1 MRRRTADRGHLDV
14 AAAAVA
20 AAGFALLPFAFVGET
35 RPGLSLAFAGRWP
48 LLLPLLATIACG
60 LMAIAGTATAGW
72 RTLAAWLGLAAL
84 LLHGFAPGLTGHAPI
99 SLGLGAA
106 LLAAAL
112 ILQGARAAAGFGA
125 FKADRWVSTAT
136 LSIVALVLLFVFFPV
151 ARVLIGAFQDK
162 NGAFDLT
169 VAIGRLGA
177 PDIWGVACLYSDGG
191 CGVVPNTIILGVL
204 AGALSTLLGLA
215 FALLAQRGG
224 LKNTKIFDVMSIL
237 PIITPPF
244 VIAMA
249 LVVLFGRTGVVTT
262 AMSDWFGIPRSRW
275 IYGLPGVL
283 IAQVLSQTPLSYL
296 MLRGALAAIAP
307 SLEEAAQTLRAS
319 RWRTFRTVTWP
330 LLRPAIAAS
339 FLLGFVESLAD
350 FGNPLVLGG
359 SFDVLSTKIYFA
371 VAGAQHDPGRAAVLA
386 LLLLALTLSAFW
398 LQMKWLGKASYVT
411 VTGKGDSGLAPP
423 LPRGVR
429 IASLAVVVPW
439 VIMTLVLYGVILVG
453 GFVTDIGRGAM
464 TWTTEHFHTGFA
476 VEWTER
482 GLWFSGSAWDS
493 FFVTVAVSAIAA
505 PLTAIIGI
513 LTAYVLARHDFAG
526 RRSFEFL
533 TMVSFAIPGTVVGV
547 AYILAFNVAPIEIAG
562 TALIL
567 VICFVF
573 RNMPVGVRAASA
585 ALAQI
590 DKSLDEASATLG
602 AKTGTTVRRV
612 TLPLLK
618 PAIVA
623 TLVFSFVHA
632 MTAVS
637 AIIFLV
643 TAKTNMA
650 TAYIVNR
657 VEAGEYPLAIAY
669 SALLIVFMLVVI
681 LLVQM
686 VVGERKL
693 GRRGQQA
700 AATGRAPA
708 AATLGAH

>member
-20 AAGFALLPFAFVGET
+20 AAGFALLPFAFVGEA

-60 LMAIAGTATAGW
+60 LMAVAGTATAGW
-72 RTLAAWLGLAAL
+72 RTAAAWLGLAAL
-84 LLHGFAPGLTGHAPI
+84 LLHGFLPELTGHARI
-99 SLGLGAA
+99 SFGLGAA

-112 ILQGARAAAGFGA
+112 VLQGARAAAAVGA

-136 LSIVALVLLFVFFPV
+136 LSIVSLVLLFVFFPV
-151 ARVLIGAFQDK
+151 VRVLVGAFQDK
-162 NGAFDLT
+162 NGVFDLT
-169 VAIGRLGA
+169 VAVGRLGA
-177 PDIWGVACLYSDGG
+177 PDIWGVACLYSDSG

-224 LKNTKIFDVMSIL
+224 MKNTKIFDVMSIL

-423 LPRGVR
+423 LPKGVR
-429 IASLAVVVPW
+429 IASLAVVIPW

-453 GFVTDIGRGAM
+453 GFVTDIGAAHDLDDRAFPHGLRGRMDAARALVLGLRL
-464 TWTTEHFHTGFA
+464 GF
-476 VEWTER
+476 
-482 GLWFSGSAWDS
+482 L
-493 FFVTVAVSAIAA
+493 
-505 PLTAIIGI
+505 L
-513 LTAYVLARHDFAG
+513 RH
-526 RRSFEFL
+526 RRRL
-533 TMVSFAIPGTVVGV
+533 GH
-547 AYILAFNVAPIEIAG
+547 
-562 TALIL
+562 
-567 VICFVF
+567 
-573 RNMPVGVRAASA
+573 RRAADGDHRHPHGLCA
-585 ALAQI
+585 
-590 DKSLDEASATLG
+590 
-602 AKTGTTVRRV
+602 
-612 TLPLLK
+612 
-618 PAIVA
+618 
-623 TLVFSFVHA
+623 
-632 MTAVS
+632 
-637 AIIFLV
+637 
-643 TAKTNMA
+643 
-650 TAYIVNR
+650 
-657 VEAGEYPLAIAY
+657 
-669 SALLIVFMLVVI
+669 
-681 LLVQM
+681 
-686 VVGERKL
+686 
-693 GRRGQQA
+693 
-700 AATGRAPA
+700 RAP
-708 AATLGAH
+708 